1 VLVCLVGFGPLPVPA
16 QTIPPASPT
25 LQSALSPTVAPTPS
39 VQPALPPAARAV
51 AYVNLQRSLAK
62 TAVGLASRA
71 RVDEARAKGRGAEV
85 AAEEQRRLQSLM
97 QPLTRTI
104 RARYG
109 LGMVLAMESSGLIWA
124 DEALDLTGELISL
137 LDEAQPSAE
146 RRDVQPIE
154 RIGILNVRRLAR
166 ESKLGKRLQGRV
178 EADPAAEFQ
187 RRLGPVISEFGRDAS
202 LRLLF
207 SAADSG
213 IVWSDPR
220 LDATS
225 AVVERLDK
233 ATERKA
239 AVPTPWSEPPPA
251 VLSYV
256 RLRVLGERAGLAR
269 ESTATVDRLSEKV
282 ASGHASVGERRA
294 LADAQ
299 ARLKKDILAEVAP
312 LAERE
317 CRARGITLL
326 LSMGDSGILDADGAI
341 DLTETLLKALGQ
353 R

>member
-1 VLVCLVGFGPLPVPA
+1 M
-16 QTIPPASPT
+16 S
-25 LQSALSPTVAPTPS
+25 
-39 VQPALPPAARAV
+39 
-51 AYVNLQRSLAK
+51 
-62 TAVGLASRA
+62 
-71 RVDEARAKGRGAEV
+71 
-85 AAEEQRRLQSLM
+85 M
-97 QPLTRTI
+97 
-104 RARYG
+104 
-109 LGMVLAMESSGLIWA
+109 
-124 DEALDLTGELISL
+124 

-146 RRDVQPIE
+146 RRDVQPTE
-154 RIGILNVRRLAR
+154 RIGIVNVRRLGK

-178 EADPAAEFQ
+178 DANPAAEFQ
-187 RRLGPVISEFGRDAS
+187 RHLGPVISEFAREAS

-225 AVVERLDK
+225 AVVGRLDK
-233 ATERKA
+233 ATDRKA
-239 AVPTPWSEPPPA
+239 PVPIPWPEPPPA
-251 VLSYV
+251 VFSYV
-256 RLRVLGERAGLAR
+256 RLRVLGERAELAR
-269 ESTATVDRLSEKV
+269 ESTAAVERLSEKV
-282 ASGHASVGERRA
+282 ASGRASVGDRRE
-294 LADAQ
+294 LADAE
-299 ARLKKDILAEVAP
+299 ARLKREILAEVAA